1 LALKGERHP
10 LTDYCIG
17 NMLSAVETTKVNP
30 ASGLYAPLRVVIYA
44 NAEGGTTM
52 EYDRPGSM
60 FGQFKDPEI
69 DTVAEALDQRLMT
82 FLKKVSM

>member
-1 LALKGERHP
+1 
-10 LTDYCIG
+10 
-17 NMLSAVETTKVNP
+17 MTKVNP
-30 ASGLYAPLRVVIYA
+30 ASGLYAPLRVVVYA

-69 DTVAEALDQRLMT
+69 DTVAESLDQRLMT